1 MLDLDTSTVG
11 PAVAMR
17 RPQREPSLARRAG
30 NVIKAVGGVLRHV
43 AAGRDRRLAA
53 APRKSPRDW
62 RFAKRAS
69 ICLPTAGPA
78 DTSTA
83 AANCASRRV
92 LPRGTARYRFGRVT
106 RLFPKAVMPLSK
118 ETSTQ
123 RSLLLFFPHGLGDAV
138 QLTVVLQHLQTLY
151 TQWHVDVATKPGTES
166 LYRGLCRATVTWR
179 LGDAPPNGSGYDQY
193 AAVRWSE
200 PDASYADSPSTKAE
214 KSLREQFGIIP
225 RASLCRYRIAPT
237 DEHHG
242 RADDYVRR
250 IVGSSDGGR
259 QPIVA
264 LHYQGN
270 SARARKNLDEQTARR
285 LVETIR
291 GEGYLPMILDWDRR
305 SRLLDLPGV
314 VNPGAGHR
322 LWGPRGT
329 GDAAAIAAL
338 IERCAMM
345 IGIDSGP
352 AHIAAATNTPTLVV
366 WRRHHPVHYYCPS
379 NNVTHVVRR
388 DHRQLVRGDADVGQA
403 YFREH
408 YRHVTADAH
417 YRQFLPNMLQQWLR
431 GL

>member
-1 MLDLDTSTVG
+1 
-11 PAVAMR
+11 MR
-17 RPQREPSLARRAG
+17 RPLREPSLARRAG

-43 AAGRDRRLAA
+43 AAGRGRRLALGA
-53 APRKSPRDW
+53 EEV
-62 RFAKRAS
+62 
-69 ICLPTAGPA
+69 
-78 DTSTA
+78 
-83 AANCASRRV
+83 ASRLAVCQACEYLSSDGRTCRHV
-92 LPRGTARYRFGRVT
+92 DCGCQLRLKARLAAWHCPLSLWPGDPPLPKSGDAQ
-106 RLFPKAVMPLSK
+106 LSK

-329 GDAAAIAAL
+329 
-338 IERCAMM
+338 
-345 IGIDSGP
+345 
-352 AHIAAATNTPTLVV
+352 
-366 WRRHHPVHYYCPS
+366 
-379 NNVTHVVRR
+379 
-388 DHRQLVRGDADVGQA
+388 
-403 YFREH
+403 
-408 YRHVTADAH
+408 
-417 YRQFLPNMLQQWLR
+417 
-431 GL
+431 